1 MSTNAVFEPT
11 FAGMIRS
18 FLATILM
25 LVLGQAMG
33 QGVIRGKMTDAQT
46 GETLIGANVV
56 IKEPYKGAMAD
67 IDGNYSLE
75 GLVPGTYEVTGSFIG
90 YAPITETVQVTNGV
104 TLLNFNLYIE
114 TYVIEQAA
122 EVVAKI
128 DRSRDVYMENIK
140 KKSASSM
147 DFISSQQIKQTGD
160 SDAAGA
166 IKRVPGVSTVGN
178 FVFVRGLSDRYIK
191 TTLNGAEVPSMNP
204 RRNSIEM
211 DLFPTNLV
219 DNLIIVKT
227 ETADLPGDWAGAYI
241 SIETKDFPEEFTLNY
256 SSTVGFNDQTTF
268 RNVLASDVGET
279 DWLAFDDGQR
289 NLPNYVNGLTS
300 EDWPYQ
306 QSASFYDALQY
317 LNFSDQLDTL
327 YGAGIMQGGIGT
339 GPGQTPIGQ
348 ILSDLNYSDSSLID
362 LSGPDGS
369 LLLNEAGLVP
379 VAEALNDSL
388 TQLGQS
394 FNNSWA
400 VRQKQA
406 PLNFSHS
413 LSLGSQTKLFG
424 RPLGY
429 IFGLRWGQSSQHYEN
444 GEYGR
449 YAGGNIEGTDSLGLE
464 RYYDDTRSDISYKWN
479 ALANLSYKLN
489 EFNKISLMA
498 MPNMSATSST
508 RQQVGFNPRDTDEFQ
523 QQITHR
529 YEGRELNIFQMRG
542 EHYLPATKTEIR
554 WTVSHSAGRLNTPD
568 LRVFFNNYDTA
579 TVVMSTLFA
588 GIDTTYSN
596 EEILG
601 EIDYLVNEGVLNAN
615 WANDPSG
622 TADELNA
629 YWEDEGIDLSLQSI
643 DLETEL
649 DTSYSIQQ
657 SLYPSPTRYYRD
669 LYENRADVKLHVI
682 QPLNWDVFED
692 VKLTGGLSMVRT
704 TRSMYENQFGFEAT
718 SANFFDESNG
728 NLDAFFADSNFVVN
742 PSGQSDYI
750 TTTLLTDLINTDE
763 ASLKVW
769 GAYGMF
775 NFRRNERF
783 SGNAGVRVEVADMFI
798 RSRKIDL
805 VSDLTEE
812 QIGNLQGTLNEVDV
826 MPSFNFTYA
835 LGELDPIKLTNLR
848 MSYSRTIARP
858 VFREKAPFRSFNFE
872 WLEVL
877 KGNPELDETKIDNFD
892 LRLERFPGLGEVLSA
907 SVFYK
912 RFTDP
917 IEQTSVLA
925 AVNTEYTWS
934 NVPFANVW
942 GLELEGRKNLGSF
955 SPTLDGFG
963 VSGNLTLIK
972 SEARIWE
979 DEILSIRATDP
990 LHPET
995 RPLFGQSP
1003 YIVNAM
1009 LTYANDSAKIN
1020 AAASFNVQGQKL
1032 LLVTE
1037 GGAPDIYQ
1045 QPTPTLDF
1053 SMSKGFGDHFSLRLR
1068 ARNLLNPLDRKTYL
1082 FNDVYYNW
1090 LANNRGRTY
1099 SVTLSYSI

>member
-1 MSTNAVFEPT
+1 MTRLLLSLA
-11 FAGMIRS
+11 
-18 FLATILM
+18 FLFIAIGPAT
-25 LVLGQAMG
+25 G
-33 QGVIRGKMTDAQT
+33 QGTIRGKMTDAQT

-67 IDGNYSLE
+67 IDGNYELD
-75 GLVPGTYEVTGSFIG
+75 GLSPGTYMVTGSFIG
-90 YAPITETVQVTNGV
+90 YTPITETVEVGEGV
-104 TLLNFNLYIE
+104 TILNFNLYVE
-114 TYVIEQAA
+114 TFVIEQAA
-122 EVVAKI
+122 EVVAKV

-219 DNLIIVKT
+219 DNLMIVKT
-227 ETADLPGDWAGAYI
+227 QTADLPGDWAGAYI

-256 SSTVGFNDQTTF
+256 STTVGFNDQTTF
-268 RNVLASDVGET
+268 RNVLASNRGET
-279 DWLAFDDGQR
+279 DWMAFDDGQR
-289 NLPNYVNGLTS
+289 GIPNYAQGLTQ

-306 QSASFYDALQY
+306 QSASFYDALIY
-317 LNFSDQLDTL
+317 LNFGSQLDTL
-327 YGAGIMQGGIGT
+327 YGGISQGGIG
-339 GPGQTPIGQ
+339 PGVGQVPIQ
-348 ILSDLNYSDSSLID
+348 EILSDLDYSDTSLVN
-362 LSGPDGS
+362 LGGADGTY
-369 LLLNEAGLVP
+369 LLNQEGLIP
-379 VAEALNDSL
+379 VAELLNDSL

-394 FNNSWA
+394 FNNTWA

-449 YAGGNIEGTDSLGLE
+449 YAGGSIEGTDSLGLE
-464 RYYDDTRSDISYKWN
+464 RYYDDTRSDISHKWN
-479 ALANLSYKLN
+479 ALANLSYKVN

-498 MPNMSATSST
+498 MPNMSATAST
-508 RQQVGFNPRDTDEFQ
+508 RQQVGFNPRDTEEFQ

-529 YEGRELNIFQMRG
+529 YEGRELNIFQLRG
-542 EHYLPATKTEIR
+542 EHFLPASETEIR
-554 WTVSHSAGRLNTPD
+554 WTASHSAGRLNTPD
-568 LRVFFNNYDTA
+568 LRVFFNNFDTA
-579 TVVMSTLFA
+579 TVVTSTAFQGL
-588 GIDTTYSN
+588 DTTYTEDVMLDQIN
-596 EEILG
+596 YLIGEGILG
-601 EIDYLVNEGVLNAN
+601 ED
-615 WANDPSG
+615 WANDPQG
-622 TADELNA
+622 TVEELNA
-629 YWEDEGIDLSLQSI
+629 YWEDEGEDFSLERI

-669 LYENRADVKLHVI
+669 LYENRTDVKLHVL
-682 QPLNWDVFED
+682 QPLNLNGFDD
-692 VKLTGGLSMVRT
+692 VKLSGGVSLVRT
-704 TRSMYENQFGFEAT
+704 TRSMQENQFGFEAT
-718 SANFFDESNG
+718 SANF
-728 NLDAFFADSNFVVN
+728 LDAFDGDLDAYFADSNFVAN
-742 PSGQSDYI
+742 PSAQGDYI
-750 TTTLLTDLINTDE
+750 TTTLLTDLINTDD
-763 ASLKVW
+763 ASLDVW

-775 NFRRNERF
+775 NFRKNDRF
-783 SGNAGVRVEVADMFI
+783 SGNFGARVEAADMFI

-805 VSDLTEE
+805 VDDLNDE
-812 QIGNLQGTLNEVDV
+812 QIANLQGGLNEVNV
-826 MPSFNFTYA
+826 MPSVNMTYV

-848 MSYSRTIARP
+848 LSYSKTIARP

-892 LRLERFPGLGEVLSA
+892 LRLEHFPGLGEVVSA

-942 GLELEGRKNLGSF
+942 GLELEGRKSLGSI
-955 SPTLDGFG
+955 SPALQGFG

-979 DEILSIRATDP
+979 DELRAIRGTDP

-1003 YIVNAM
+1003 YIINAM
-1009 LTYANDSAKIN
+1009 LTYNHDKEMPAYVSRTN
-1020 AAASFNVQGQKL
+1020 AALSFNLQGEKL

-1053 SMSKGFGDHFSLRLR
+1053 SFSQSLSEGLNLRLR
-1068 ARNLLNPLDRKTYL
+1068 ARNLLNPEDRKTYM
-1082 FNDVYYNW
+1082 FNDVSYNW
-1090 LANNRGRTY
+1090 LANTRGRTY
-1099 SVTLSYSI
+1099 SITLSYNI

>member
-1 MSTNAVFEPT
+1 
-11 FAGMIRS
+11 MIRS
-18 FLATILM
+18 FLAMSLM
-25 LVLGQAMG
+25 LVLGQALG
-33 QGVIRGKMTDAQT
+33 QGIIRGKMTDAQT

-56 IKEPYKGAMAD
+56 IKNPYKGAMAD
-67 IDGNYSLE
+67 IDGNYTLE

-90 YAPITETVQVTNGV
+90 YTPITESVTVTDGV
-104 TLLNFNLYIE
+104 SIVNFNLYIE

-122 EVVAKI
+122 EVVAKV

-140 KKSASSM
+140 KKSAASM

-219 DNLIIVKT
+219 DNLVIVKT
-227 ETADLPGDWAGAYI
+227 QTSDLPGDWAGAYI
-241 SIETKDFPEEFTLNY
+241 SIETKDFPEQFTLNY

-268 RNVLASDVGET
+268 QNVLASDEGQT
-279 DWLAFDDGQR
+279 DWLAFDDGNR
-289 NLPNYVNGLTS
+289 SMPNYVNGLTK

-317 LNFSDQLDTL
+317 LNFGAQLDTL
-327 YGAGIMQGGIGT
+327 YGDGIVQGGIGT
-339 GPGQTPIGQ
+339 GPGQVSINQ
-348 ILSDLNYSDSSLID
+348 ILADLDYSDSTLLD
-362 LSGPDGS
+362 LSGSDGTF
-369 LLLNEAGLVP
+369 LLNQEGLIP
-379 VAEALNDSL
+379 VAAQLNDSL

-394 FNNSWA
+394 FNNTWA

-479 ALANLSYKLN
+479 ALANLSYKVN

-498 MPNMSATSST
+498 MPNMSATAST
-508 RQQVGFNPRDTDEFQ
+508 RQQVGFNPRDTEEFQ

-542 EHYLPATKTEIR
+542 EHFLPATDTEIR
-554 WTVSHSAGRLNTPD
+554 WTASHSAGRLNTPD
-568 LRVFFNNYDTA
+568 LRVFFNNFDTA
-579 TVVMSTLFA
+579 TVVTSTVFA
-588 GIDTTYSN
+588 GLDTTYNN

-601 EIDYLVNEGVLNAN
+601 EIDYLINEGILNAD
-615 WANDPSG
+615 WANDPEG
-622 TADELNA
+622 TVNELNA

-643 DLETEL
+643 DLDTEL

-669 LYENRADVKLHVI
+669 LYENRTDIKLHI
-682 QPLNWDVFED
+682 MQPLSLGGFED
-692 VKLTGGLSMVRT
+692 ARLTGGVSMVRT
-704 TRSMYENQFGFEAT
+704 TRSMTENQFGFEAT

-728 NLDAFFADSNFVVN
+728 DLEAYFADSNFVAN

-763 ASLKVW
+763 ASLDVW

-775 NFRRNERF
+775 NFRKSERF
-783 SGNAGVRVEVADMFI
+783 SGNAGARLEVADMFI

-805 VSDLTEE
+805 VNDLTDE
-812 QIGNLQGTLNEVDV
+812 QVANLQGGLNEVDL

-892 LRLERFPGLGEVLSA
+892 LRLEHYPGLGEVVSA

-942 GLELEGRKNLGSF
+942 GLELEGRKDLGTW
-955 SPTLDGFG
+955 SPALRGLG
-963 VSGNLTLIK
+963 VSGNVTLIR

-979 DEILSIRATDP
+979 DELQAIRASDP

-1003 YIVNAM
+1003 YIINAM
-1009 LTYANDSAKIN
+1009 LTYANDSARVN
-1020 AAASFNVQGQKL
+1020 AAASFNVQGEKL

-1053 SMSKGFGDHFSLRLR
+1053 SLSKGFGNNIRLRFR
-1068 ARNLLNPLDRKTYL
+1068 ARNLLNPVDRKTYL

-1090 LANNRGRTY
+1090 LANTRGRTY
-1099 SVTLSYSI
+1099 SLTLSYTI

>member
-1 MSTNAVFEPT
+1 MMRFL
-11 FAGMIRS
+11 FA
-18 FLATILM
+18 
-25 LVLGQAMG
+25 LVLGVSLTSAAG
-33 QGVIRGKMTDAQT
+33 QGTIRGKMTDAQT

-56 IKEPYKGAMAD
+56 IKNPYKGAMAD

-75 GLVPGTYEVTGSFIG
+75 NLAPGSYEVTGSFIG
-90 YAPITETVQVTNGV
+90 YTPITETVQVNDGV

-122 EVVAKI
+122 EVVAKV

-140 KKSASSM
+140 KKSAASM

-227 ETADLPGDWAGAYI
+227 QTANLPGDWAGAYI
-241 SIETKDFPEEFTLNY
+241 SIETKDFPEQFTLNY
-256 SSTVGFNDQTTF
+256 SSTLGFNDQTTF
-268 RNVLASDVGET
+268 RNVLASNEGST
-279 DWLAFDDGQR
+279 DWMAFDDGGR
-289 NLPNYVNGLTS
+289 NMPGFVNGLTK

-306 QSASFYDALQY
+306 QSASFYDALVY
-317 LNFSDQLDTL
+317 LGYGGQLDTL
-327 YGAGIMQGGIGT
+327 FGGVVQGGIGT
-339 GPGQTPIGQ
+339 GPGQVPINQ
-348 ILSDLNYSDSSLID
+348 ILSNLDYSDTSMVNLGGS
-362 LSGPDGS
+362 DGTY
-369 LLLNEAGLVP
+369 LLNQEGLIP
-379 VAEALNDSL
+379 VAEVLNDSL
-388 TQLGQS
+388 TRLGQS
-394 FNNSWA
+394 FSNTWD
-400 VRQKQA
+400 VKRRQA
-406 PLNFSHS
+406 PLNYSHS

-429 IFGLRWGQSSQHYEN
+429 IFGLRWGQSSQHYDN

-449 YAGGNIEGTDSLGLE
+449 YAGGSIEGTDSLGLE
-464 RYYDDTRSDISYKWN
+464 RYYDDTRTDLTYKWN
-479 ALANLSYKLN
+479 ALANLSYKVN

-498 MPNMSATSST
+498 MPNMSATSTT
-508 RQQVGFNPRDTDEFQ
+508 RQQIGINPRDTEAFQ

-542 EHYLPATKTEIR
+542 EHFLPASETEIR
-554 WTVSHSAGRLNTPD
+554 WTASHSAGRLNTPD

-579 TVVMSTLFA
+579 TVITSTVFTGL
-588 GIDTTYSN
+588 DTTYT
-596 EEILG
+596 EEDMLDQINYLIG
-601 EIDYLVNEGVLNAN
+601 EGELNAN
-615 WANDPSG
+615 WASDPAG
-622 TADELNA
+622 TVATLNA
-629 YWEDEGIDLSLQSI
+629 YWENEGEDLQLQSI
-643 DLETEL
+643 ELDTEL
-649 DTSYSIQQ
+649 DTSYSVNQ

-669 LYENRADVKLHVI
+669 LYENRTDVKLHVI
-682 QPLNWDVFED
+682 QPLELGGFED
-692 VKLTGGLSMVRT
+692 AKLTGGVSMVRT
-704 TRSMYENQFGFEAT
+704 TRSMQENQFGFEAT
-718 SANFFDESNG
+718 SANLLNEVDG
-728 NLDAFFADSNFVVN
+728 NLDAYFADSNFVVN
-742 PSGQSDYI
+742 PSGNADYI

-763 ASLKVW
+763 ASLDVW

-775 NFRRNERF
+775 NFRKNERF
-783 SGNAGVRVEVADMFI
+783 SGNFGARLEVADMFI

-805 VSDLTEE
+805 VDDLTDE
-812 QIGNLQGTLNEVDV
+812 QISNLQGGLNETDF

-835 LGELDPIKLTNLR
+835 LGELDAIKLTNLR

-877 KGNPELDETKIDNFD
+877 KGNPELDETKVDNFD
-892 LRLERFPGLGEVLSA
+892 LRLERYPNLGEVLSM

-934 NVPFANVW
+934 NIPYANVW
-942 GLELEGRKNLGSF
+942 GLEFEGRKSLASL
-955 SPTLDGFG
+955 SPALSGFG
-963 VSGNLTLIK
+963 VSGNVTLIK

-979 DEILSIRATDP
+979 DELRGIRATDP

-1009 LTYANDSAKIN
+1009 LTYQNDSAN
-1020 AAASFNVQGQKL
+1020 VAAAVSFNVQGEKL

-1037 GGAPDIYQ
+1037 GGTPDIYQ
-1045 QPTPTLDF
+1045 QPTPTLDVNLT
-1053 SMSKGFGDHFSLRLR
+1053 KGFGENFKLRLR
-1068 ARNLLNPLDRKTYL
+1068 GQNLLNPLDRKTYE
-1082 FNDVYYNW
+1082 FNGASYNW
-1090 LANNRGRTY
+1090 LANSRGRTY

>member
-1 MSTNAVFEPT
+1 MKRVLISGLLCVLASAVF
-11 FAGMIRS
+11 
-18 FLATILM
+18 
-25 LVLGQAMG
+25 G
-33 QGVIRGKMTDAQT
+33 QGTIRGKMTDAQT

-56 IKEPYKGAMAD
+56 IKDPYKGAMAD

-75 GLVPGTYEVTGSFIG
+75 GLAPGTYEVTGSFIG
-90 YAPITETVQVTNGV
+90 YTPISETVEVGDGV
-104 TLLNFNLYIE
+104 TIVNFNLYIE

-122 EVVAKI
+122 EVVAKV

-140 KKSASSM
+140 KKSAASM

-219 DNLIIVKT
+219 DNLVIVKT
-227 ETADLPGDWAGAYI
+227 QTADLPGDWAGAYI
-241 SIETKDFPEEFTLNY
+241 SVETKDFPEQFTLNY

-268 RNVLASDVGET
+268 KTVLASDVGES

-289 NLPNYVNGLTS
+289 NMPGYVQGLTK

-317 LNFSDQLDTL
+317 LNFGSQLDTL
-327 YGAGIMQGGIGT
+327 FGGIAQGGIGT
-339 GPGQTPIGQ
+339 GPGQHSINQ
-348 ILSDLNYSDSSLID
+348 ILGALDYSDSTLVD
-362 LSGPDGS
+362 LSGSNGTT
-369 LLLNEAGLVP
+369 LLNQEGLIP
-379 VAEALNDSL
+379 VAAALNDSL

-394 FNNSWA
+394 FNNTWA
-400 VRQKQA
+400 VQRRQA

-429 IFGLRWGQSSQHYEN
+429 IFGLRWGQSSSHYEN

-449 YAGGNIEGTDSLGLE
+449 YAGGSIEGTDSLGLE

-479 ALANLSYKLN
+479 ALANLSYKIN
-489 EFNKISLMA
+489 EFNKVSLMA

-508 RQQVGFNPRDTDEFQ
+508 RQQVGFNPRDTEEFQ

-542 EHYLPATKTEIR
+542 EHYLPASETEIR
-554 WTVSHSAGRLNTPD
+554 WTASHSAGRLNTPD
-568 LRVFFNNYDTA
+568 LRVFFNNFDTA
-579 TVVMSTLFA
+579 TVVTSTTFTGL
-588 GIDTTYSN
+588 DSMYS
-596 EEILG
+596 EADVLE
-601 EIDYLVNEGVLNAN
+601 EIDYLINEGILGSD
-615 WANDPSG
+615 WANDPQG
-622 TADELNA
+622 TVAELNA
-629 YWEDEGIDLSLQSI
+629 YWEDEDIDMSLEGIDLT
-643 DLETEL
+643 TEL

-669 LYENRADVKLHVI
+669 LMENRTDVKLHVI
-682 QPLNWDVFED
+682 QPLKWSAFED
-692 VKLTGGLSMVRT
+692 AKLSGGLSMVRT
-704 TRSMYENQFGFEAT
+704 TRSMAENQFGFEAT
-718 SANFFDESNG
+718 SANYLDEVDGDLN
-728 NLDAFFADSNFVVN
+728 AYFADSSFVVN
-742 PSGQSDYI
+742 PSGNSDYI
-750 TTTLLTDLINTDE
+750 TTTLLTDLINTDD
-763 ASLKVW
+763 ASLNVF
-769 GAYGMF
+769 GGYGMF
-775 NFRRNERF
+775 NFRKNERF
-783 SGNAGVRVEVADMFI
+783 SGNAGARLEMADMSI

-805 VSDLTEE
+805 VDDLTEE
-812 QIGNLQGTLNEVDV
+812 QINNLQGGLNEVDL
-826 MPSFNFTYA
+826 MPSVNFTYL
-835 LGELDPIKLTNLR
+835 LGEPDPIQVTNLR

-877 KGNPELDETKIDNFD
+877 KGNPALDETKIDNFD
-892 LRLERFPGLGEVLSA
+892 LRLERYPNLGEVMSL

-925 AVNTEYTWS
+925 AVNTEYTWT
-934 NVPFANVW
+934 NIPYANVW
-942 GLELEGRKNLGSF
+942 GLELEGRKDLGNVT
-955 SPTLDGFG
+955 PALQGFG
-963 VSGNLTLIK
+963 LSGNITLIK

-979 DEILSIRATDP
+979 DELQAIRGTDP

-1009 LTYANDSAKIN
+1009 LTYSNDSSKVN
-1020 AAASFNVQGQKL
+1020 AAASFNIQGQKL

-1053 SMSKGFGDHFSLRLR
+1053 SLSKGFGENVRLRFR
-1068 ARNLLNPLDRKTYL
+1068 ARNLLNPVDRKTYF
-1082 FNDVYYNW
+1082 FNDVHYNW
-1090 LANNRGRTY
+1090 LANTRGRTY
-1099 SVTLSYSI
+1099 SLTLSYSI